1 MNLLVPFDEKRARK
15 VTVGRKAGAKKY
27 NDDILLNI
35 IEGIRPISAKDWER
49 IASAYK
55 DSTNESVL
63 REYAVVKRYF
73 IEKLCNNNKK
83 PTGEAAPPVKVA
95 RAQRIYHAILAK
107 SGCGNYGASSDDDD
121 DEEDELLVEDDDHD
135 DEGQTYEDVNH
146 DAVAQTQTVND
157 VVPLG
162 RDYDSQINAFPYC
175 AYAT

>member
-1 MNLLVPFDEKRARK
+1 M
-15 VTVGRKAGAKKY
+15 GA
-27 NDDILLNI
+27 
-35 IEGIRPISAKDWER
+35 
-49 IASAYK
+49 AYK

-121 DEEDELLVEDDDHD
+121 DDDDDDYDVDDDDEEDELLVEDDDHD